1 MKNSHMSTWILISTQ
16 NISAL
21 FLAIRPKHWTKN
33 LLVYLVFFF
42 TVGEAWSPDD
52 LHSILMPLYKS
63 SLAFVIFS
71 ILSSGIYIVNDIL
84 DIQRDHK
91 HPTKRLRPIASGIL
105 PVTLAWITAT
115 ILISVGSTA
124 AFVLEPLYGVIAL
137 TYVTTM
143 TAYSVFLKRIIILD
157 VFAISGGFIL
167 RAITGAVVIQ
177 VPVSPW
183 LYVCTGLGALF
194 IALCKRK
201 SELTIAGENA
211 GLQRDTLQFYT
222 ISLLEHLINI
232 VTASVALSYIFYTF
246 TATNLPDNHSMLFT
260 IPFVIYGLFRY
271 LYLTH
276 TKNLGENPEEIITND
291 IPLIITIVLW
301 LIFTATIL
309 TIART

>member
-105 PVTLAWITAT
+105 SVTLAWITAT

-137 TYVTTM
+137 TYVK
-143 TAYSVFLKRIIILD
+143 L
-157 VFAISGGFIL
+157 
-167 RAITGAVVIQ
+167 
-177 VPVSPW
+177 
-183 LYVCTGLGALF
+183 
-194 IALCKRK
+194 
-201 SELTIAGENA
+201 
-211 GLQRDTLQFYT
+211 
-222 ISLLEHLINI
+222 
-232 VTASVALSYIFYTF
+232 
-246 TATNLPDNHSMLFT
+246 
-260 IPFVIYGLFRY
+260 
-271 LYLTH
+271 
-276 TKNLGENPEEIITND
+276 
-291 IPLIITIVLW
+291 
-301 LIFTATIL
+301 
-309 TIART
+309 

>member
-1 MKNSHMSTWILISTQ
+1 MKVSHISTWVFIPIKSIIPL
-16 NISAL
+16 L
-21 FLAIRPKHWTKN
+21 FAIRPKHWTKN

-52 LHSILMPLYKS
+52 LHSILIPLYKS

-71 ILSSGIYIVNDIL
+71 ILSGGIYIINDIL
-84 DIQRDHK
+84 DIHRDRQ

-105 PVTLAWITAT
+105 PITPARIAAT
-115 ILISVGSTA
+115 ILIPGGLA
-124 AFVLEPLYGVIAL
+124 ASFSLEPLFGVIAL
-137 TYVTTM
+137 AYVTTM
-143 TAYSVFLKRIIILD
+143 IAYSTFLKRIVILD

-167 RAITGAVVIQ
+167 RAITGAVVMQ

-201 SELTIAGENA
+201 SELTLAGKNA
-211 GLQRDTLQFYT
+211 GLQRATLQLYT
-222 ISLLEHLINI
+222 ISLLEHLITI
-232 VTASVALSYIFYTF
+232 VTASVALSYTFYTF
-246 TATNLPDNHSMLFT
+246 TASNLPENHAMLLT

-276 TKNLGENPEEIITND
+276 TKNLGENPEEIITKD
-291 IPLIITIVLW
+291 IPLISTIILW
-301 LIFTATIL
+301 LTITATIL
-309 TIART
+309 AIART